1 MNYLTAQIL
10 LHRNKL
16 GEAEAVIGKN
26 LERVREQK
34 VKKRE
39 GGFLRLLGEVRFGR
53 GESENAIMNFSEAIQ
68 ILKEVGNP
76 RQLWQAYASLA
87 STLGE
92 LGRLSEARE
101 QWGAAAEIVRNLA
114 NDLSDRHLRDG
125 FLGAVQVRKIL
136 SKAES

>member
-1 MNYLTAQIL
+1 M
-10 LHRNKL
+10 
-16 GEAEAVIGKN
+16 
-26 LERVREQK
+26 
-34 VKKRE
+34 
-39 GGFLRLLGEVRFGR
+39 LGEVRFGR

-101 QWGAAAEIVRNLA
+101 QWGAASEVVGNLA
-114 NDLSDRHLRDG
+114 NGLSDHHRRDG
-125 FLGAVQVRKIL
+125 FFGAVQVRKIL